1 MSSSTPQEPP
11 LSTRFPVIRDF
22 GLGRVLDHFE
32 ASLDALDP
40 EGHFLQPSPRL
51 RQLLGLERGAAVPP
65 LPDLLTLAGHREL
78 VATALRSGSDL
89 QLQGAIS
96 GRGCG
101 PNLSIRL
108 FHAPSGTR
116 RRWVILTPSGPDQPL
131 AISGMESLGLL
142 LMHEVNN
149 VLTTLSGFAEFQL
162 AQGAGGGEMEEPLR
176 DAVRLARRSATIIEF
191 LRQLAQRQGLDEQ
204 SRLEPP
210 NRPLEEIIEVAG
222 WLVENRHRLVV
233 DLAADPRP
241 LPLKPNLVRLALLNL
256 LMNALKALGSLP
268 GRIGISSRE
277 REDGVLLS
285 LSDSGPG
292 IAPEAREE
300 IFRQGVTSGRG
311 LGLGLALVKEVAL
324 RHGGNVEV
332 DQKNEEGVQV
342 SLFLPRPD

>member
-1 MSSSTPQEPP
+1 M
-11 LSTRFPVIRDF
+11 
-22 GLGRVLDHFE
+22 
-32 ASLDALDP
+32 
-40 EGHFLQPSPRL
+40 
-51 RQLLGLERGAAVPP
+51 
-65 LPDLLTLAGHREL
+65 
-78 VATALRSGSDL
+78 
-89 QLQGAIS
+89 
-96 GRGCG
+96 
-101 PNLSIRL
+101 
-108 FHAPSGTR
+108 
-116 RRWVILTPSGPDQPL
+116 
-131 AISGMESLGLL
+131 
-142 LMHEVNN
+142 
-149 VLTTLSGFAEFQL
+149 
-162 AQGAGGGEMEEPLR
+162 
-176 DAVRLARRSATIIEF
+176 
-191 LRQLAQRQGLDEQ
+191 
-204 SRLEPP
+204 
-210 NRPLEEIIEVAG
+210 AG